1 MIERYGTPEMRRLWS
16 EAERYRTWLEVE
28 LAATEAWERLG
39 EIPTGTAAGLRAA
52 AAERPLDDAV
62 AERVAAIEAETRH
75 DIVAFTRALTERLGE
90 GARFVHYGLTSTDV
104 VDTAQNLLL
113 VRAVDLV
120 ADDLKGV
127 RAAL

>member
-1 MIERYGTPEMRRLWS
+1 GSLPVMIERYSTPDMLRLWS

-39 EIPTGTAAGLRAA
+39 EVPEGTTAGLRQ
-52 AAERPLDDAV
+52 AAEARPLDEGFA
-62 AERVAAIEAETRH
+62 ARVAAIEAETRH

-104 VDTAQNLLL
+104 VDTAQNLVLG
-113 VRAVDLV
+113 RAITIVL
-120 ADDLKGV
+120 ADV
-127 RAAL
+127 